1 MVESSKKRAD
11 SVIEVCLQ
19 FEDGSRKS
27 GNFNSTSKISTIF
40 QDLCPEKGSADQHP
54 LVIYMRK
61 EVFGQELE
69 TTNLKKLGLYSGKA
83 MFRLMNKNDDEKPE
97 PEIHL
102 VSSFLHTI
110 NYQI

>member
-1 MVESSKKRAD
+1 
-11 SVIEVCLQ
+11 
-19 FEDGSRKS
+19 
-27 GNFNSTSKISTIF
+27 
-40 QDLCPEKGSADQHP
+40 
-54 LVIYMRK
+54 MRK

-83 MFRLMNKNDDEKPE
+83 MFRFMNKNPEDLKFHPHQQIEEKLEETDVKPE